1 MKHNRSIWFN
11 GLIALMFVLIGGILF
26 RGYRLWS
33 TNDFLFREYFQL
45 ADLKM
50 PYWYPTATI
59 VLGLLSLLGII
70 LVYYY
75 RKIGVYLTIASLF
88 LAIVMQPTFMP
99 DGTLYSMF
107 TLFVFIG
114 YGLAVIIPHWSE
126 FK

>member
-1 MKHNRSIWFN
+1 MIKRSIWFN
-11 GLIALMFVLIGGILF
+11 GLIALMVVLISGILF

-33 TNDFLFREYFQL
+33 TNDFLFKEHFQL
-45 ADLKM
+45 EDLQM
-50 PYWYPTATI
+50 PEWYPLAT
-59 VLGLLSLLGII
+59 LGLGLVALIGII
-70 LVYYY
+70 LVYFY

-88 LAIVMQPTFMP
+88 ISIAMQPEFMP

-114 YGLAVIIPHWSE
+114 YGLSVVIPHWKE